1 MNLHDADADDLGW
14 EELRKKYGRD
24 AGGQADPAARLDR
37 FAAALKRLR
46 MATPRSAA
54 HERGLKPMPGGG
66 GLEFDPT
73 CNKPMVLPPRVT
85 EYFIRGDV
93 TVMVA
98 DPNVGKSQLL
108 STTAMAIAYAA
119 APELLGETGDGWLGP
134 ALFVSN
140 EERPAYVRARWKTQ
154 QRDLPAD
161 SGREKLV
168 IWEEPLALGR
178 FEYGLLVPTEDGC
191 AFVERLAD
199 WAENEVHFA
208 FIAFDPLISL
218 FGGAKENNSTSTS
231 DAIRFLKRIAEAAY
245 AAVAVAH
252 HTSKATRGQETAV
265 ASRGS
270 TGTEAASDAMST
282 LIVVPEAEHNALG
295 FPREKIQRILRHKGV
310 RARGAWAGTHYFER
324 EIVNVLAEDERFP
337 DQLATGT
344 VAIVK
349 PIALPAKAGVSLFD
363 AHQWLWEAH
372 QTGGKDQLTRG
383 RSTGGPPGFA
393 VQIIMVKSK
402 CDRKSAEKTIDDLE
416 RLGWVRIDTRYSR
429 SRNPRLVVI
438 PKPPAVAEEVD
449 ETEDPV

>member
-1 MNLHDADADDLGW
+1 MNLHDADADDDW
-14 EELRKKYGRD
+14 EELRKKYGR
-24 AGGQADPAARLDR
+24 AGGQADPSARVER
-37 FAAALKRLR
+37 FAAALKRLSV
-46 MATPRSAA
+46 ATPRSAA

-73 CNKPMVLPPRVT
+73 CNEPMVLPARVT
-85 EYFIRGDV
+85 EYFTRGDV
-93 TVMVA
+93 AVVVA

-108 STTAMAIAYAA
+108 ATTAMAIAYVAV
-119 APELLGETGDGWLGP
+119 PELLGEAGDGWLGP

-140 EERPAYVRARWKTQ
+140 EEKPAYVRARWKTQ

-161 SGREKLV
+161 SKRDKLV
-168 IWEEPLALGR
+168 VWEEPLALGR
-178 FEYGLLVPTEDGC
+178 FEDSLLVPSEDGC
-191 AFVERLAD
+191 AFAERLAD
-199 WAENEVHFA
+199 WAEQGVHFA

-218 FGGAKENNSTSTS
+218 FGGGKENDSGSTT

-295 FPREKIQRILRHKGV
+295 FPRQKIERILRHKGV

-324 EIVNVLAEDERFP
+324 EIVNVAAEDERFP
-337 DQLATGT
+337 DELVMGT

-349 PIALPAKAGVSLFD
+349 PIALPAKAGVSLFE

-383 RSTGGPPGFA
+383 RAKGGAPGFA
-393 VQIIMVKSK
+393 VLIIMNKGK
-402 CDRKSAEKTIDDLE
+402 CDRKSAEKMVDDLE
-416 RLGWVRIDTRYSR
+416 QLGRVRIDTRYSR

-438 PKPPAVAEEVD
+438 PEPPAVNEWVD